1 MIQSMQRATIPS
13 AMTHRH
19 QRVAGGR
26 ALSPSNTPIL
36 IVDGDRSASLTLS
49 FMLAASGYDDVRAV
63 RSAARAVILAE
74 KYRPSIVFVEI
85 ELADEGGFDL
95 ANQLRR
101 GAQQRSLRLIALT
114 KDNDHPLREKAR
126 TAGFERFL
134 VKPATQ
140 AELDL
145 CLGKFGAAA

>member
-1 MIQSMQRATIPS
+1 MIQSMQRANIPN
-13 AMTHRH
+13 AMTHRD
-19 QRVAGGR
+19 QRSLSGR
-26 ALSPSNTPIL
+26 GLSPSATPIL
-36 IVDGDRSASLTLS
+36 IVDSDRSASVALS
-49 FMLAASGYDDVRAV
+49 FMLAAAGYDDVRAV

-74 KYRPSIVFVEI
+74 KYRPSIVFLEI
-85 ELADEGGFDL
+85 DLADGGGFDL
-95 ANQLRR
+95 ANQLKR

-114 KDNDHPLREKAR
+114 SNSEHPSREKAR

-145 CLGKFGAAA
+145 CLGKLPG